1 MRSDV
6 QGADDELNEDVKCRN
21 VTYRC
26 SYVVSKTRRY
36 VLYVFYNLLEKRI
49 NTRIL
54 FLVKNK
60 IRYIRYTS

>member
-1 MRSDV
+1 M
-6 QGADDELNEDVKCRN
+6 G
-21 VTYRC
+21 T
-26 SYVVSKTRRY
+26 KTRRY

-54 FLVKNK
+54 FLVKTK